1 MSDPEVEVAPESD
14 RAMSRWLLPL
24 ALGVGSL
31 DCAYLTWRFVALQAG
46 WVEPGT
52 GLCSWTAWVDCDRVL
67 STPEARA
74 FYVPNAVLGWGFFS
88 GALLW
93 WWVSRSLPQA
103 AQGWAERALA
113 FWLVVATLLTFV
125 FLYLMTQIP
134 ALCPFCP
141 WNHLWT
147 WVACGASLSGL
158 WGSGALDPGWR
169 EHLPRLG
176 ARVALCVA
184 WCLGMLA
191 AWLALTAA
199 GALGSGGPPPLFGG

>member
-1 MSDPEVEVAPESD
+1 MTEAPPEQALSPS
-14 RAMSRWLLPL
+14 SGWLLPSAL
-24 ALGVGSL
+24 AVGSL

-93 WWVSRSLPQA
+93 WWGSQRWPEA
-103 AQGWAERALA
+103 ARGWAERALTL
-113 FWLVVATLLTFV
+113 WLGVATLLTFA
-125 FLYLMTQIP
+125 FIYLMTQIP
-134 ALCPFCP
+134 AFCPFCP

-147 WVACGASLSGL
+147 WIAFGAGLSGL
-158 WGSGALDPGWR
+158 RTAPPLDPGWR
-169 EHLPRLG
+169 AHG
-176 ARVALCVA
+176 ARLARWIATCVL
-184 WCLGMLA
+184 WCLGWLGL
-191 AWLALTAA
+191 WLALTA
-199 GALGSGGPPPLFGG
+199 GGLLGSGGPPPLWGGG